1 MSKLAATM
9 CACASV
15 SEPPRQ
21 PAPPMAHMLWQAT
34 ITLPGA
40 LPGGK
45 RRLLITESE
54 AYRTCEGSEEIN
66 GSRVVYLETME
77 V

>member
-1 MSKLAATM
+1 
-9 CACASV
+9 
-15 SEPPRQ
+15 
-21 PAPPMAHMLWQAT
+21 MLWQAT